1 MSRKHFQKSRISKKV
16 LHKRRAI
23 SENHSQH
30 WPVHQ
35 CQRISSAFLFLPSL
49 YVEVTPNGHWLDEL
63 HWEEKGSCRS
73 DAQRGSWIKSVA
85 GRPRWRSK
93 PPVTAAGGSFHFA
106 YISSPLNS
114 ARIFLKGMALI
125 GFISNTNRTFLQ
137 PKLRWN
143 GVRRL
148 EDLTSSSASRM
159 QENLRISP
167 FLKLFC
173 PKSHTTNFWLLVWT
187 DRI

>member
-1 MSRKHFQKSRISKKV
+1 MSRKHFKKSRISEKV

-49 YVEVTPNGHWLDEL
+49 YVEVTPNGHCLDEP
-63 HWEEKGSCRS
+63 HWEERGSCRS

-85 GRPRWRSK
+85 GRPRWRST

-114 ARIFLKGMALI
+114 ARIFLKGIALI
-125 GFISNTNRTFLQ
+125 GFISNINRTFLQ

-148 EDLTSSSASRM
+148 DHLTSSSA
-159 QENLRISP
+159 
-167 FLKLFC
+167 
-173 PKSHTTNFWLLVWT
+173 
-187 DRI
+187 